1 MSIRSEVVD
10 AALVV
15 TIDCPEVRN
24 ALDLESIDELR
35 RLLASESDN
44 PDIAGVVVTGNGA
57 FCSGANLK
65 SLASR
70 AAAGHESTRRGNVE
84 EHPQALIRQ
93 LVALEVPT
101 VAAIDGP
108 AVGMGFDLALAC
120 DSRLIGPDG
129 WGMQGWGRVG
139 LIGGTGGCL
148 MLRLL
153 NPSILWK
160 LLEEQPRIDGIL
172 AERWGLGEAVTEGTA
187 RDAAIRRISALARLS
202 RLALT
207 NYVSFHREPLREQ
220 LEAHLAK
227 AAEMQVELLGDPAFG
242 DKVAAL
248 VGVKRN
254 KS

>member
-24 ALDLESIDELR
+24 ALDLESIDEFQR
-35 RLLASESDN
+35 VLASESDN

-57 FCSGANLK
+57 FCSGSNLK

-70 AAAGHESTRRGNVE
+70 AAGHESTRRGNVE
-84 EHPQALIRQ
+84 KHPQALIRQ
-93 LVALEVPT
+93 LIALEVPT

-160 LLEEQPRIDGIL
+160 LLAEQPRIDGI
-172 AERWGLGEAVTEGTA
+172 LGEAVTEGTA
-187 RDAAIRRISALARLS
+187 RDAAIRRISALARLP

-227 AAEMQVELLGDPAFG
+227 AAEIQVELLGDPAFG

-248 VGVKRN
+248 VGVKSNR
-254 KS
+254 S

>member
-10 AALVV
+10 AVLVV

-24 ALDLESIDELR
+24 ALDLESIDEFR
-35 RLLASESDN
+35 RVLASESGH
-44 PDIAGVVVTGNGA
+44 PDIAGIVVTGNGA

-70 AAAGHESTRRGNVE
+70 AAGPESTRRGSVE
-84 EHPQALIRQ
+84 KHAQGLIRQ

-129 WGMQGWGRVG
+129 WGRVG

-148 MLRLL
+148 MLGLL

-187 RDAAIRRISALARLS
+187 RDAAIRRISALARLP
-202 RLALT
+202 RLALS
-207 NYVSFHREPLREQ
+207 NYVSFHRERLREQ

-227 AAEMQVELLGDPAFG
+227 AAEIQVELLGDPAFG
-242 DKVAAL
+242 DRVAAL
-248 VGVKRN
+248 VGA
-254 KS
+254 KSNRS